1 MNKRTAKKC
10 IEAFKRIETAQDLK
24 RSKITLAEYRE
35 IHSHVLQLVQA
46 MNQCA
51 AYYGETISQGVT
63 DWFMKR
69 GAKVEP
75 CGIGWVIS
83 F

>member
-1 MNKRTAKKC
+1 MSIQAIKKC
-10 IEAFKRIETAQDLK
+10 ILAFKQIETAHNLK
-24 RSKITLAEYRE
+24 RAKITQSEHFE
-35 IHSHVLQLVQA
+35 IGCTISEAVR
-46 MNQCA
+46 
-51 AYYGETISQGVT
+51 AYNEKRNYKGETIRRGVA
-63 DWFMKR
+63 DWFMKH

>member
-1 MNKRTAKKC
+1 MNKQTAKKC

-24 RSKITLAEYRE
+24 RSKITLAEYGE

-63 DWFMKR
+63 DWFMKQ

>member
-1 MNKRTAKKC
+1 MNREKAIQC
-10 IEAFKRIETAQDLK
+10 INAFKEIESAHDLK
-24 RSKITLAEYRE
+24 KANITLAEYRE
-35 IHSHVLQLVQA
+35 IYSNILQLVQA

-51 AYYGETISQGVT
+51 AYYGETISQGVC
-63 DWFMKR
+63 DWFMKH

-75 CGIGWVIS
+75 FGIGWRIN

>member
-1 MNKRTAKKC
+1 MNKQTVSNC
-10 IEAFKRIETAQDLK
+10 LNSFYNIETAQDLK
-24 RSKITLAEYRE
+24 MEKITLSEYRE
-35 IHSHVLQLVQA
+35 IHTHILQIGQA

-51 AYYGETISQGVT
+51 AYYVETISQGVC
-63 DWFMKR
+63 DWFMKH

-75 CGIGWVIS
+75 FGIGWRIN